1 MRDEERALSSF
12 ANLAA
17 VALERVELIH
27 AMAEAQALAESERLR
42 GALLSSL
49 SHDFRTP
56 LAAILASAT
65 TLETYGELSDVAR
78 AELLASIRDETEHMT
93 RFVANLLDMTRLEAG
108 ALRPR
113 LTTLDLSDIV
123 SDAAARAARQAQAKA
138 VRVVTPDGSAFAVVD
153 PVLLERALIN
163 ILENAISFSHAGQTI
178 TMALTVRGEQAIIA
192 ITDEGPGIPADA
204 LDLVF
209 EKFYRAGDQ
218 AGQRRGVGLGLSIAK
233 GFIEAMHGAIIAANN
248 PSNARGAQFEI
259 AFPLTDAS

>member
-1 MRDEERALSSF
+1 M
-12 ANLAA
+12 
-17 VALERVELIH
+17 
-27 AMAEAQALAESERLR
+27 
-42 GALLSSL
+42 
-49 SHDFRTP
+49 HDFGTP

-138 VRVVTPDGSAFAVVD
+138 VRIVTPDGSAFAVVD

-218 AGQRRGVGLGLSIAK
+218 AGQRRGCPSPKALSKPCTALLLRRTTRRTL
-233 GFIEAMHGAIIAANN
+233 AAPDRQPASRRNGN
-248 PSNARGAQFEI
+248 RGDIGRKSCSIVLKRLA
-259 AFPLTDAS
+259 